1 VRRDR
6 AIRKGAR
13 AAWPTEARLVFEP
26 AADVRRG
33 DYATGL
39 LVLVHGGVGAVEMF
53 NRVLPLLVECRRVV
67 AVDLR
72 AHGLAAGIVKVAEA
86 ARAMASGYLDGER
99 GPDG

>member
-6 AIRKGAR
+6 AIRKGVR

-26 AADVRRG
+26 AADVRWG

-53 NRVLPLLVECRRVV
+53 DRVLLLLVEGRRVV

-86 ARAMASGYLDGER
+86 ARAKAYGYLDGER